1 VRPGER
7 LRAVMEH
14 APRAEALLTRWV
26 ERTRPAWSW
35 LLREWRQLGTGA
47 AALLIVSILV
57 HAIFGANG
65 MMIYRQKHDEMR
77 ALQTEVDGLQK
88 ENEAE
93 AERIKQLK
101 SNPSAIEKEAREQ
114 LHYSRKGEVVFVAP
128 DSPKKPASVRPKNA
142 K

>member
-1 VRPGER
+1 MRPQER
-7 LRAVMEH
+7 LRAVMEQG
-14 APRAEALLTRWV
+14 PRAEALLTRWV
-26 ERTRPAWSW
+26 ERSRPAWSW

-65 MMIYRQKHDEMR
+65 MMIYREKRDEMKT
-77 ALQTEVDGLQK
+77 LQTEVDGLQK
-88 ENEAE
+88 ENQAE
-93 AERIKQLK
+93 ADRIKQLK

-128 DSPKKPASVRPKNA
+128 DSAKKPTVVHPKNV